1 MPHVALDVELGL
13 LAVRRRGKGHV
24 PVNARVCTG
33 SNPADHTTLA
43 CCVSPLKNYDDP
55 RPRSLNPPL
64 QMSKLD
70 LELREL
76 LLKFLA
82 AHFGGRGLF
91 LSDAVLL
98 FLVFYARRFPCAS
111 THMMSTARPLIFPP
125 FRSANTWLMLSS
137 LVLWISALTLPSAAN
152 AIASARSS
160 RLPTIEPRMV
170 MRLRTTSKMGV

>member
-13 LAVRRRGKGHV
+13 LAVRGRGKGHV

-43 CCVSPLKNYDDP
+43 CCVSPFKNYDDP

-70 LELREL
+70 LELRQL

-82 AHFGGRGLF
+82 AHFRGRGPF
-91 LSDAVLL
+91 ISDAVLL
-98 FLVFYARRFPCAS
+98 LLVFCHVATLLTAARWQRHYNLTNRSETRTDYF
-111 THMMSTARPLIFPP
+111 
-125 FRSANTWLMLSS
+125 FRSWCSESAFKWLVSS
-137 LVLWISALTLPSAAN
+137 L
-152 AIASARSS
+152 
-160 RLPTIEPRMV
+160 
-170 MRLRTTSKMGV
+170 